1 MNQAISQF
9 FFIHVQASAG
19 RQRMEAA
26 AGDVPVELSS
36 FLVDASSHLHHLI
49 KFLHQK
55 TKCRLASK
63 CCH

>member
-1 MNQAISQF
+1 
-9 FFIHVQASAG
+9 VQASAG

-26 AGDVPVELSS
+26 AGDVPAELSS